1 MKHMNIPKDSGVWAV
16 GNTLAQDLKDM
27 GLVVAVAAAVS
38 LSVEWFHGLSPAK
51 LLALILGA

>member
-1 MKHMNIPKDSGVWAV
+1 MKHLNIPKDSGIEAY

-38 LSVEWFHGLSPAK
+38 LSVAWFNGLSPAK